1 MDCEIEESNSGLII
15 KVKENIIAE
24 NCSDLRNIIIDQ
36 IKKNNINFILDLKET
51 NFIDSAGLGV
61 IIGLRSTMNSKKGS
75 LQLINLNK
83 RILEIFKITRIDKIF
98 GLEEH

>member
-15 KVKENIIAE
+15 KVKENIVAE
-24 NCSDLRNIIIDQ
+24 NCSDLRNIVVDQ

>member
-15 KVKENIIAE
+15 KVKENIVAE
-24 NCSDLRNIIIDQ
+24 NCSDLRNIVVDQ

-61 IIGLRSTMNSKKGS
+61 IIGLRSTINSKKGS
-75 LQLINLNK
+75 LQLTNLNK